1 MLLWKD
7 PAVLSSLLPAPYNS
21 CPCLPRRLKPGG
33 VSSACRV
40 RLDCIYLNHLGWLLF
55 HSPSFE
61 KAWDLRGGSRVGD
74 KSLTQVFPIGARPR
88 SGEEGF
94 PVTSC

>member
-1 MLLWKD
+1 MLPWKD
-7 PAVLSSLLPAPYNS
+7 PAVLSSLLPAPHNS
-21 CPCLPRRLKPGG
+21 CPCLPWRLNPGG

-40 RLDCIYLNHLGWLLF
+40 TLNCIYLSHLGWLLF

-61 KAWDLRGGSRVGD
+61 KAWNLRGCS
-74 KSLTQVFPIGARPR
+74 QVRRQESYSFLIGARPR
-88 SGEEGF
+88 SREEGF